1 MARVNARN
9 RRQNRDSDWTT
20 ARERMHSSALTP
32 AMPAAP
38 TVDRHDPWA
47 GHPVRI
53 RSIKTEVAGIS
64 TYELA
69 FDEATTGD
77 RYRFLPG
84 QFNMLYLPG
93 IGEAAISI
101 SSDPDHP
108 EKLLHTVRVV
118 GNVTRAL
125 SRLQTG
131 DQILLRGPFGSAW
144 PVDDCRGCDLVIAGG
159 GVGLAPLRPVLHHVA
174 NHREDFGKVTLL
186 YGARTSRDL
195 LYADEYDTWRAA
207 GIDVEVTVDLH
218 DDDWEGQIGVVPEL
232 FYRLRLNAGQT
243 RILTCGPEIMMRF
256 VIFEA
261 LARKVP
267 PQRIYLTLERNMNCA
282 LGFCGHCQL
291 GPAFICKNG
300 PVFTY
305 EQMAPYLDIED
316 L

>member
-1 MARVNARN
+1 MLTR
-9 RRQNRDSDWTT
+9 
-20 ARERMHSSALTP
+20 SAPPPLSLLP
-32 AMPAAP
+32 LPSAAP
-38 TVDRHDPWA
+38 TVDRGRPWETHA
-47 GHPVRI
+47 VRI
-53 RSIKTEVAGIS
+53 RSIKPEVPGIA

-69 FDEATTGD
+69 FDDAEVAT

-101 SSDPDHP
+101 SSDPDRP
-108 EKLLHTVRVV
+108 QTLLHTVREV

-125 SRLQTG
+125 ARLRVG
-131 DQILLRGPFGSAW
+131 DGLLLRGPFGSSW
-144 PVDDCRGCDLVIAGG
+144 PMEKSRGCDLVIAGG
-159 GVGLAPLRPVLHHVA
+159 GVGLAPLRPILYHVI
-174 NHREDFGKVTLL
+174 NHRGDYGAVHLL
-186 YGARTSRDL
+186 YGARRPADL
-195 LYADEYDTWRAA
+195 LYADEFDAWRAA
-207 GIDVEVTVDLH
+207 GINVEVTVDLA
-218 DDDWEGQIGVVPEL
+218 DDAWREHIGVVPAL
-232 FYRLRLNAGQT
+232 FYRLRLQTART

-261 LARKVP
+261 LARRIP
-267 PQRIYLTLERNMNCA
+267 PEHIDLTLERNMNCA

-305 EQMAPYLDIED
+305 EQMAPYLDLED